1 MEKQKPESK
10 FDYLR
15 AHIRKQDEI
24 IKGYSELIKEKD
36 KLIDA
41 YRDMLNLTGPNRA
54 FIDL

>member
-41 YRDMLNLTGPNRA
+41 YRDMLNLTGPTRA
-54 FIDL
+54 FIDH